1 MVSVSEMQ
9 SAANQKD
16 RIVIQEGNFSDKD
29 IQQLVQI
36 HRTEL
41 HRGFL
46 SSLGDNALEL
56 FFSFAAESRHCLLL
70 TVKDVELNQQVGFL
84 LGTLNL
90 SSFYKDFFRKKALKA
105 AWVLLPKLFSFS
117 TVRKLIEVIFYPVR
131 KEVHNFP
138 ETELLDIAISRP
150 YQGNGLA
157 KKLFYTF
164 SGRLKNTGI
173 KELKITTGKEL
184 KTAQRF
190 YEGLGAVKTATIVVH
205 QGQETLVYIYNTSV

>member
-1 MVSVSEMQ
+1 HF
-9 SAANQKD
+9 
-16 RIVIQEGNFSDKD
+16 ILQEGNFSDND

-41 HRGFL
+41 HQGFL

-70 TVKDVELNQQVGFL
+70 TAKDAELNQQVGFL

-90 SSFYKDFFRKKALKA
+90 KSFYKDFFRKKALKA
-105 AWVLLPKLFSFS
+105 AWVLLPKLFSVS
-117 TVRKLIEVIFYPVR
+117 TVRKLIEVIFYPAK
-131 KEVHNFP
+131 KEVYDFP
-138 ETELLDIAISRP
+138 EAELLDIAISKP

-164 SGRLKNTGI
+164 SAHLKNAGI

-184 KTAQRF
+184 TTAQRF
-190 YEGLGAVKTATIVVH
+190 YERLGAVKIATIVVH
-205 QGQETLVYIYNTSV
+205 QGQETWVYLYNTSV